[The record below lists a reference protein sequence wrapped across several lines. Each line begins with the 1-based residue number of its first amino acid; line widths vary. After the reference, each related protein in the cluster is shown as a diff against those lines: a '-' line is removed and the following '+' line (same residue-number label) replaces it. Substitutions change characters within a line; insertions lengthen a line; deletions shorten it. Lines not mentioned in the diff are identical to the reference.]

1 MTCALVPGVVWIYGF
16 LTIYSRKLN
25 VSQGAT
31 RRKTSRDWI
40 SLRWYSRARYPGGAT
55 EPYLSGSG
63 TDAGAEQWYKT
74 IAKLMQGRN
83 EQSTPTQRTSMLLVA
98 LQRAALRR
106 STSN

>member
-63 TDAGAEQWYKT
+63 TDAGAEQWYTT